1 MAKVIIEIE
10 DMPNGSIQI
19 RPSGD
24 TYSNPMTDA
33 QMMFILFQKIAETVE
48 FIQMKQEERRK
59 KKEERLENNF

>member
-1 MAKVIIEIE
+1 MAKIIIEIE
-10 DMPNGSIQI
+10 DLPNGTIKI

-24 TYSNPMTDA
+24 TYDNPMTDA

-59 KKEERLENNF
+59 SRK

>member
-10 DMPNGSIQI
+10 DMPNGGIQI
-19 RPSGD
+19 RPSGG
-24 TYSNPMTDA
+24 TYGNPMTDA

-59 KKEERLENNF
+59 ARK

>member
-48 FIQMKQEERRK
+48 FMQMKQEERRK
-59 KKEERLENNF
+59 ARK

>member
-1 MAKVIIEIE
+1 MAKIIIEIE

-33 QMMFILFQKIAETVE
+33 QMTFILFQKIAEAVE

-59 KKEERLENNF
+59 ARK

>member
-1 MAKVIIEIE
+1 MAKIIIEIE

-19 RPSGD
+19 RPSGG

-48 FIQMKQEERRK
+48 FIHTPTRR
-59 KKEERLENNF
+59 N